1 MENFSRIEMMLM
13 SDGLLKLIGDAKEAV
28 KLVDDPTTN
37 KAIEAYRN
45 RLVALNSKLC
55 SVISEMENSQQMV

>member
-1 MENFSRIEMMLM
+1 MNTFSKDEMMLM
-13 SDGLLKLIGDAKEAV
+13 SDGLLKLIGDANKAV
-28 KLVDDPTTN
+28 NLVDDPATH

-55 SVISEMENSQQMV
+55 GVISKMENSK

>member
-13 SDGLLKLIGDAKEAV
+13 SDGLLKLIGDANEAV
-28 KLVDDPTTN
+28 KLVDDPATR

>member
-13 SDGLLKLIGDAKEAV
+13 SDGLLKLIGDANEAV
-28 KLVDDPTTN
+28 KLVDDPATH

>member
-1 MENFSRIEMMLM
+1 MENFSRMEMLLM
-13 SDGLLKLIGDAKEAV
+13 SDGLLKLIGDANEAV
-28 KLVDDPTTN
+28 KLVDDTATR

-55 SVISEMENSQQMV
+55 SVISEMENSK

>member
-1 MENFSRIEMMLM
+1 MANFSRMEMLLM
-13 SDGLLKLIGDAKEAV
+13 SDGLLKLIGDANEAV
-28 KLVDDPTTN
+28 KLVDDPATH

-55 SVISEMENSQQMV
+55 SAISEMENSK

>member
-45 RLVALNSKLC
+45 RLVALNSELC